1 MRMMKLH
8 DLFTLKEDAVN
19 NGIMADRMSAMQV
32 FEMQQMEQFSM
43 DAPDESTV
51 PISAAE
57 IPNLCS
63 PEARQAAERAQ

>member
-1 MRMMKLH
+1 
-8 DLFTLKEDAVN
+8 
-19 NGIMADRMSAMQV
+19 
-32 FEMQQMEQFSM
+32 M